1 MRVFYC
7 VDTADTGTDR
17 YTNSITFRHVCDSG
31 VVDRLNAS
39 GNSQL
44 YEYIDSSRFL
54 SIQVLF
60 NVKVLDARS
69 DLDAEVRGVEMFD
82 QIATTAPF

>member
-7 VDTADTGTDR
+7 VDTTNTRTDR
-17 YTNSITFRHVCDSG
+17 YTNSITFRHVCDSSI
-31 VVDRLNAS
+31 VDRLNSS

-54 SIQVLF
+54 PIEVLF
-60 NVKVLDARS
+60 DVKVLDARS

>member
-7 VDTADTGTDR
+7 VDTADTGTYR
-17 YTNSITFRHVCDSG
+17 YTNPITFHHVCDSG
-31 VVDRLNAS
+31 VVNRLNPS

-44 YEYIDSSRFL
+44 YEYVDSSRFL
-54 SIQVLF
+54 PIQVLF
-60 NVKVLDARS
+60 NVKVLDVRS

-82 QIATTAPF
+82 QIATTTPF